1 MNKTLA
7 LFSLM
12 LLAAAIIPV
21 AHAATLPELD
31 TTLTQAEK
39 DDFNQILSP
48 VQKIYKFVRYA
59 ASILGG
65 IMLLG
70 AGIIYMTSGS
80 DPKKRDNA
88 KGVATYVLIGLVI
101 IWGAPLAVSALIT

>member
-80 DPKKRDNA
+80 DPKKR
-88 KGVATYVLIGLVI
+88 VATYVLIGLVI